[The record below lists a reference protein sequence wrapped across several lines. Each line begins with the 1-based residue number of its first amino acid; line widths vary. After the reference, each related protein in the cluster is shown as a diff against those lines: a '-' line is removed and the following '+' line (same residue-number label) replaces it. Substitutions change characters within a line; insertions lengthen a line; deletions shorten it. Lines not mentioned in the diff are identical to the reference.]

1 MTTTTTDPT
10 GLAGPYRGKRVIDL
24 SGLTGAYGARLLA
37 ATGAEVIKVE
47 PPGGSPL
54 RRLGPFVD
62 GAPEPEGSLWW
73 AYLAM
78 GAKSVTIDLET
89 EDGRAALAELL
100 ATADVVIDDGELA
113 GGGPDG
119 LDRRGLGHETIST
132 ANPGVVW
139 VAITPFGREGPK
151 REWATSNLVALAAS
165 GILYTVGF
173 DDQPPVA
180 PGGPAQLALYATAL
194 NAAMAAALGLRGRRL
209 TGKGQRIDVS
219 VAEVAL
225 SLSPETG
232 VPVFLD
238 DRVHR
243 VRAGNRRTLSRPF
256 GLYPC
261 SDGYASILVLMP
273 RHWENIAN
281 WVHEVCDNESI
292 IDPVFADMAVRGET
306 MELID
311 SWVEEL
317 TTSMTV
323 LEFFTEAQRR
333 GIPVSPVNT
342 IESLR
347 TDPHLEAV
355 GFWDSTEL
363 PGGGE
368 ATVPGPPFRDSS
380 GWWHLGR
387 APRLGEHTAEVLD
400 SSPS

>member
-1 MTTTTTDPT
+1 MSNGDRP
-10 GLAGPYRGKRVIDL
+10 AGPYEGVRVVDL
-24 SGLTGAYGARLLA
+24 SGLAGAYGARLLA

-54 RRLGPFVD
+54 RRLAPFID
-62 GAPEPEGSLWW
+62 GAPEPESSLWW

-78 GAKSVTIDLET
+78 GSRSVEVDVDR
-89 EDGRAALAELL
+89 DGGRRQLAELL
-100 ATADVVIDDGELA
+100 AGADVVIDDGSVGPSGSA
-113 GGGPDG
+113 GPDG
-119 LDRRGLGHETIST
+119 LDQLGLGHRAIAET
-132 ANPGVVW
+132 NPGVVW
-139 VAITPFGREGPK
+139 VSITPFGPEGPK
-151 REWATSNLVALAAS
+151 RAWATSNLVALAAS

-173 DDQPPVA
+173 EDQPPVV
-180 PGGPAQLALYATAL
+180 PGGPAQVALHATAL
-194 NAAMAAALGLRGRRL
+194 NAAMGVALGLRGRRQ
-209 TGKGQRIDVS
+209 TGRGQRIDLS

-243 VRAGNRRTLSRPF
+243 TRSGNRRSLSRPF

-261 SDGYASILVLMP
+261 SDGYVSILVLMP
-273 RHWENIAN
+273 RHWEHIAQ
-281 WVHEVCDNESI
+281 WVNEVCGNESI
-292 IDPVFADMAVRGET
+292 VDPVFADIAVRAET

-323 LEFFTEAQRR
+323 LEFFTEGQRR

-347 TDPHLEAV
+347 TDPHLDAV
-355 GFWDSTEL
+355 GFWDSVEL

-368 ATVPGPPFRDSS
+368 AAIPGPPFRDSS
-380 GWWHLGR
+380 GWWRLGR
-387 APRLGEHTAEVLD
+387 APRLGEHSAEILG
-400 SSPS
+400 SSSS